1 VKEYI
6 IIRGLIYLFNNQK
19 PVTPFVFLMGV
30 FAVSLIFVLLDNI
43 RRRRMTK
50 VIVKAQEQLQ
60 NLMDDIPG
68 GISIFEIAG
77 DKIRNLYFNDGL
89 CELFHYS
96 TQEMEA
102 LYTQENC
109 FQIHQ
114 DDWNET
120 LVKVKECKETN
131 TIVNLVFRRR
141 LKEGNYRWTHLKTK
155 LVNKSE
161 SRNLFYGIYADVNQE
176 KESELQAKVERQKFQ
191 IALDN
196 MKLDIWEYDI
206 VNKRAIQSTVCTY
219 LLDYPRVIENFP
231 DCIIESGKLDK
242 NSVEIYRTLHNKVK
256 EGSASVMG
264 EVQIRNSKEKFVWY
278 RLKYITIFDDFDQP
292 IKAIGISEDI
302 SVQEKYKEELIKLQE
317 ICNYTV
323 QNEYLDVFK
332 INLEKNNIRM
342 FFENGKSIG
351 YIHHQTYESLYQ
363 KYLQKI
369 ADVDRPIF
377 EEQFKLNNLVD
388 RLEKNNG
395 SLVCNLRYWDNME
408 LKFAECK
415 CAYFRNSKD
424 TILVL
429 ISDISQLLLSEKRA
443 KDALAEA
450 LEQAKEAAKAKED
463 FLSYMSHEIRTP
475 LNGIKGMLDL
485 LQQKEAFKEEPYL
498 KDAITSAR
506 HLSGLINDIL
516 DMQRI
521 DSKKL
526 TLQKV
531 YTEKDE
537 VVHYLEAIIG
547 PMAKEKGIT
556 FTQEHINQ
564 KYDGIYIDKGRLQ
577 QILIN
582 LLSNAVKYT
591 NNGGY
596 VTLKVKDKKMGKNRL
611 CITFT
616 VEDNGLG
623 MSKEF
628 LQRAYEPFEQADH
641 SFNVK
646 GSGLGLSITK
656 KLVEAMNGEIHIESE
671 LGKGTKVTF
680 MLTVDAVN
688 KEQLRNKDSAKV
700 AALKE
705 HTTFENIHALLVDDN
720 EINREIAK
728 ILLESMGVIV
738 ETCTNGEEAV
748 NRMKHQKERTFDI
761 IFMDIMMPTM
771 DGLTAAKEIRKLER
785 SDANKIPIVA
795 MTANAFADD
804 VHKSLES
811 GMNYH
816 LSKPFEKEQMRRI
829 LIQEFL

>member
-1 VKEYI
+1 
-6 IIRGLIYLFNNQK
+6 
-19 PVTPFVFLMGV
+19 MGI
-30 FAVSLIFVLLDNI
+30 FATCLIFVFLDNI
-43 RRRRMTK
+43 RRRRLINL
-50 VIVKAQEQLQ
+50 IVKAQEQLQ

-68 GISIFEIAG
+68 GISIFQIANN
-77 DKIRNLYFNDGL
+77 KIKNLYFNDGL

-96 TQEMEA
+96 TEEMET

-109 FQIHQ
+109 FQIHP
-114 DDWNET
+114 NEW
-120 LVKVKECKETN
+120 KEMEEKLSECHEVNK
-131 TIVNLVFRRR
+131 IVNLVFRRR
-141 LKEGNYRWTHLKTK
+141 LKEGDYRWTNLKAK
-155 LVNKSE
+155 LVEQSQK
-161 SRNLFYGIYADVNQE
+161 RIFYGIYVDINQE
-176 KESELQAKVERQKFQ
+176 KESELQAKIERQKFQ

-196 MKLDIWEYDI
+196 MKLNIWEYDI
-206 VNKRAIQSTVCTY
+206 VNKRGIQSTLCTY
-219 LLDYPRVIENFP
+219 LLDYPKVIDNFP
-231 DCIIESGKLDK
+231 ECIIESGKIEKD
-242 NSVEIYRTLHNKVK
+242 SEDIYRTLHNKIN
-256 EGSASVMG
+256 EGAACVMR
-264 EVQIRNSKEKFVWY
+264 EVQIRNLVGKFVWY
-278 RLKYITIFDDFDQP
+278 RMKYITIFDDFKQP

-302 SVQEKYKEELIKLQE
+302 SLQEKYKEELIKLQE

-323 QNEYLDVFK
+323 QNEYLNVFK
-332 INLEKNNIRM
+332 INVEKNNIRM
-342 FFENGKSIG
+342 FFEKGKSVG
-351 YIHHQTYESLYQ
+351 YINHQPYESLYQ

-369 ADVDRPIF
+369 ADVDKSMF
-377 EEQFKLNNLVD
+377 AEQFKLNNLLD
-388 RLEKNNG
+388 KLEQNNG
-395 SLVCNLRYWDNME
+395 SLSFNLRYWDNME

-415 CAYFRNSKD
+415 CAYFRHNKD

-429 ISDISQLLLSEKRA
+429 ISDISQLLLSEKRS

-450 LEQAKEAAKAKED
+450 LEQAKEAAKVKED

-485 LQQKEAFKEEPYL
+485 LQQKEEFQKEQYL
-498 KDAITSAR
+498 EDAITSAR

-516 DMQRI
+516 DMSRI
-521 DSKKL
+521 DSGKL

-531 YTEKDE
+531 YTERDE
-537 VVHYLEAIIG
+537 ILHYLDAIIR
-547 PMAKEKGIT
+547 PMAQKKGIT
-556 FTQEHINQ
+556 FTQEHIDP

-582 LLSNAVKYT
+582 LLSNSVKYT
-591 NNGGY
+591 NSGGY
-596 VTLKVKDKKMGKNRL
+596 VKLSLKDKKMGENRL
-611 CITFT
+611 GITFM

-628 LQRAYEPFEQADH
+628 LQRAYEPFEQEDH
-641 SFNVK
+641 SYNDK

-688 KEQLRNKDSAKV
+688 KEQLEKIEDCAKV
-700 AALKE
+700 VALKE
-705 HTTFENIHALLVDDN
+705 NMTFENIHALLVEDN
-720 EINREIAK
+720 DINREIAK
-728 ILLESMGVIV
+728 ILLESMGVSV
-738 ETCTNGEEAV
+738 ETSINGAEAV
-748 NRMKHQKERTFDI
+748 DLFLHAKEGQFDI

-771 DGLTAAKEIRKLER
+771 DGLTAAKEIRKIKR

-804 VHKSLES
+804 VHKTLES

-816 LSKPFEKEQMRRI
+816 LSKPFEKEQMRQI